1 MIDVL
6 PVTPA
11 PNPPTQANAMLS
23 IGIGGP
29 LSIVIYHLA
38 PHFFPWDTSMTLEVA
53 TAYATI
59 TTYLVHAAQ
68 VGFIYLFGNRKPTN
82 A

>member
-6 PVTPA
+6 PATQPEPA
-11 PNPPTQANAMLS
+11 PDQANAMLS

-38 PHFFPWDTSMTLEVA
+38 PHFFPWDTAMTLEVA

-68 VGFIYLFGNRKPTN
+68 VWFIALFGNRKKTN